1 MPVDAQATAARCAE
15 AARILRNGGI
25 VALPTETVY
34 GLAANALDEAAVA
47 RVFRVKGRPL
57 AHPLIVHLSDVSAV
71 EQWAARVP
79 DAAVRLAEQFWPGP
93 LTLILPKT
101 AMVPFSVTGGQESVG
116 LRVPSHPLALA
127 VLRAFGG
134 GIAAPSANRYGAVSP
149 TTAEH
154 VRRDL
159 GDEVD
164 LILDGGPC
172 VVGVESTIVSL
183 MDAHPIIL
191 RPGGVTREAIED
203 VLGCA
208 VPVTQASAT
217 RVPGQVDTHYAPRAA
232 VILLPRAALEAHASE
247 LRTQGHHVRIL
258 SPQDVAPM
266 ALFASLRR
274 ADDDGVDVILAA
286 IEHETGLGLAVADRL
301 RKAAAPRDR

>member
-1 MPVDAQATAARCAE
+1 VVQSPTH
-15 AARILRNGGI
+15 AARILSDGGV

-34 GLAANALDEAAVA
+34 GLAANALDAAAVA
-47 RVFRVKGRPL
+47 RVFRIKGRPRT
-57 AHPLIVHLSDVSAV
+57 HPLIVHLGDVSMI

-79 DAAVRLAEQFWPGP
+79 DAAWQLAERFWPGP

-101 AMVPFSVTGGQESVG
+101 AMVPVSVTGGQESVG
-116 LRVPSHPLALA
+116 LRVPNHPLALA
-127 VLRAFGG
+127 VLREFGG
-134 GIAAPSANRYGAVSP
+134 GLAAPSANRFGAVSP

-183 MDAHPIIL
+183 MDADPIIR
-191 RPGGVTREAIED
+191 RPGGVTREAIEE
-203 VLGCA
+203 VLGQS
-208 VPVTQASAT
+208 VQVHQTGST

-232 VILLPRAALEAHASE
+232 VRLLPAEELEAQAAL
-247 LRTQGHHVRIL
+247 LRSQGLHVRIF
-258 SPQDVAPM
+258 SQEDVAPT

-274 ADDDGVDVILAA
+274 ADDEGVDVILATPG
-286 IEHETGLGLAVADRL
+286 HEAGLGLAVADRL
-301 RKAAAPRDR
+301 RKAAAPRGR

>member
-1 MPVDAQATAARCAE
+1 MPADAQATAARCAE
-15 AARILRNGGI
+15 AVRILRDGGI

-47 RVFRVKGRPL
+47 RVFRVKGRPP

-79 DAAVRLAEQFWPGP
+79 DAAMRLAEQFWPGP

-101 AMVPFSVTGGQESVG
+101 PMVPLCVTGGQESVG
-116 LRVPSHPLALA
+116 LRVPNHPLALA

-203 VLGCA
+203 VLGCS

-217 RVPGQVDTHYAPRAA
+217 RVPGQVDTHYAPRAV
-232 VILLPRAALEAHASE
+232 VILLPRTELEAHAAE
-247 LRTQGHHVRIL
+247 LTTQGHRVRVL
-258 SPQDVAPM
+258 SSQDVAPA

-274 ADDDGVDVILAA
+274 ADDERIDVILAA
-286 IEHETGLGLAVADRL
+286 IEHETGMGLAIADRL
-301 RKAAAPRDR
+301 RKAAAPRQP

>member
-1 MPVDAQATAARCAE
+1 MR
-15 AARILRNGGI
+15 AARILREGGI

-34 GLAANALDEAAVA
+34 GLAANALDAAAVA
-47 RVFRVKGRPL
+47 RVFRIKGRPL
-57 AHPLIVHLSDVSAV
+57 THPLIVHLADVSLIA
-71 EQWAARVP
+71 QWAARVP
-79 DAAVRLAEQFWPGP
+79 DAALQLAEQFWPGP

-101 AMVPFSVTGGQESVG
+101 AMVPLSVTGGQQSVG

-127 VLRAFGG
+127 VLREFGG

-183 MDAHPIIL
+183 MEAHPIIL

-203 VLGCA
+203 VLGHS
-208 VPVTQASAT
+208 VSVTQARST

-232 VILLPRAALEAHASE
+232 VRLLRADEVEAQASL
-247 LRTQGHHVRIL
+247 LRSQGHHVRIF
-258 SPQDVAPM
+258 SKEDVAPM

-274 ADDDGVDVILAA
+274 ADDEGVDVILATL
-286 IEHETGLGLAVADRL
+286 EHETGMGLAIADRL
-301 RKAAAPRDR
+301 RKAAAPRGR